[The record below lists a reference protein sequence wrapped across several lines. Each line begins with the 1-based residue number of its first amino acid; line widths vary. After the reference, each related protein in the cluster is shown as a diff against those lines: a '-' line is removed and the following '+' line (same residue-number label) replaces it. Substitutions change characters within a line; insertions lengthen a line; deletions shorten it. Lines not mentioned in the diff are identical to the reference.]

1 VSLLGVYLL
10 YQALKGPSPQER
22 QRAYFKMLEGDHRK
36 FFKHVDTCGK
46 TNAGKKCRK
55 CHRLGGAM
63 HWGLLET
70 YAEKIRES
78 PETTTQP
85 FSKYLAEHEAWQA
98 RIQAIEKAPTDAD
111 FEEWGRRVWNEV
123 GIDPESDCKFEVIR
137 RHGSRGVAEYL
148 VHTNGLIKY
157 VIPIRVDYDKEDWIS
172 DVPWKST
179 SADVS
184 NLFGERYLSF
194 QAAGMSLLPP
204 FGFTDAHN
212 LSYYEHYVESDE
224 VTFVKVFGSDGSV
237 AIYCVTHADKTNEP
251 TSEEIDMQGKEAEKL
266 VFPQTF
272 NEPDAIPA
280 AATETK
286 ECPFCAETI
295 KARAIVCRY
304 CGRDLPAVN

>member
-1 VSLLGVYLL
+1 MSLLGVYLL

-46 TNAGKKCRK
+46 TSAGKKCKK

-63 HWGLLET
+63 HWGLLEA

-148 VHTNGLIKY
+148 LHTNGLIKY

-179 SADVS
+179 NADVS
-184 NLFGERYLSF
+184 NLFHERLLSF
-194 QAAGMSLLPP
+194 EAAGMSFLPP

-212 LSYYEHYVESDE
+212 LSYYEHYVQSKEI
-224 VTFVKVFGSDGSV
+224 THVKVFGPNGLVGIHRVTSV
-237 AIYCVTHADKTNEP
+237 EKELP
-251 TSEEIDMQGKEAEKL
+251 SSEEISIHGEEAENL
-266 VFPQTF
+266 FFPQTSS
-272 NEPDAIPA
+272 EPDATSP
-280 AATETK
+280 TVSETK

-295 KARAIVCRY
+295 KAKAIVCRY
-304 CGRDLPAVN
+304 CGRDLPVASS